1 MRVRLPPRAQPM
13 QIRLEN
19 TKLNPASF
27 MRSCG
32 YSLERAEGNEL
43 SFMRRIAGSDYP
55 RLHAYTHMEDGTLVI
70 NLHLDQKK
78 PSYDGAN
85 AHSGEYDSD
94 LVTEESERI
103 KSFSESYE
111 PEERITEF

>member
-1 MRVRLPPRAQPM
+1 M

-19 TKLNPASF
+19 IKSNPASF

-43 SFMRRIAGSDYP
+43 SFMRRIAGGGDYP
-55 RLHAYTHMEDGTLVI
+55 RLHAYTHMENDTLVV

-94 LVTEESERI
+94 LVVDEAERI

>member
-1 MRVRLPPRAQPM
+1 M

-19 TKLNPASF
+19 IKSNQTSF

-43 SFMRRIAGSDYP
+43 SFMRRIAGGDYP
-55 RLHAYTHMEDGTLVI
+55 RLHAYTHMEDNSLII

-94 LVTEESERI
+94 LVVEEAKRI

>member
-1 MRVRLPPRAQPM
+1 M

-19 TKLNPASF
+19 LKSNPTTF

-43 SFMRRIAGSDYP
+43 SFMRRIAGGGDYP
-55 RLHAYTHMEDGTLVI
+55 RLHAYTHTEDDTLVI

-78 PSYDGAN
+78 PSYDSAN
-85 AHSGEYDSD
+85 AHSGEYDGD
-94 LVTEESERI
+94 IVTNEAERI
-103 KSFSESYE
+103 KSLADSYTE
-111 PEERITEF
+111 PEHITEF

>member
-1 MRVRLPPRAQPM
+1 M

-19 TKLNPASF
+19 IKSNPASF

-43 SFMRRIAGSDYP
+43 SFMRRIAGGGDYP
-55 RLHAYTHMEDGTLVI
+55 RLHAYTHMEEDIFVI

-78 PSYDGAN
+78 PSYDGSS

-94 LVTEESERI
+94 IVVDEAERI
-103 KSFSESYE
+103 KLFADSYE
-111 PEERITEF
+111 EPERITEF